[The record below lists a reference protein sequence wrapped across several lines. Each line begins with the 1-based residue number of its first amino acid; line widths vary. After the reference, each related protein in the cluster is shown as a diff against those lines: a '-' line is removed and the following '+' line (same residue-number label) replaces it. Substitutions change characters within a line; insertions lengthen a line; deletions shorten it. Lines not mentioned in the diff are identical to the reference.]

1 MIVRELGSRLVAS
14 TSSHKQETTLVTKE
28 RATVTN
34 QVALE
39 VKNPSAD
46 AGGIRD
52 AGLNPGSGR
61 SAGGVKGNP
70 L

>member
-14 TSSHKQETTLVTKE
+14 TSSHKQETPLVTKE
-28 RATVTN
+28 RVTVTN

-52 AGLNPGSGR
+52 AG
-61 SAGGVKGNP
+61 
-70 L
+70 